1 VHRRIDRIKGRSD
14 DMLIIKGVNIFP
26 MQVERVLMD
35 IPEVGTNYRIVLEQV
50 DGLDSMKVQ
59 VEVHSETF
67 KEDMRHLRRLQEKI
81 THDLHN
87 ELLIT
92 PRVELVQPNSLPQAE
107 GKAVRVVDDRPRS
120 GPPASS

>member
-26 MQVERVLMD
+26 MQVERVLME

-59 VEVHSETF
+59 VEVHSEIF
-67 KEDMRHLRRLQEKI
+67 KEDMRYLRRLQEKI

-87 ELLIT
+87 ELLVT

-107 GKAVRVVDDRPRS
+107 GKAIRVVDNRPRS
-120 GPPASS
+120 GLPSSS

>member
-1 VHRRIDRIKGRSD
+1 
-14 DMLIIKGVNIFP
+14 
-26 MQVERVLMD
+26 MD

-59 VEVHSETF
+59 VEVHSEIF
-67 KEDMRHLRRLQEKI
+67 REDMRYLRRLQEKI

-92 PRVELVQPNSLPQAE
+92 PRVELVQPNSLPQSE
-107 GKAVRVVDDRPRS
+107 GKAVRVVDNRLHS
-120 GPPASS
+120 GWKPSS